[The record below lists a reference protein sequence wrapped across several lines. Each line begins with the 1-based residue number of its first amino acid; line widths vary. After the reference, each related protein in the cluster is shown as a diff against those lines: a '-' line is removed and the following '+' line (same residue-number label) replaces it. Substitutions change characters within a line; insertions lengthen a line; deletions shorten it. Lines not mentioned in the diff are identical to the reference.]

1 MAFEI
6 IDFHTHPFL
15 EIRDCICKYRD
26 TMRMSA
32 ENTLK
37 DLQSIGISRFCGS
50 VIGKSGEGFEAVAQ
64 SNRDAYALQEMY
76 GGAYIPGIQIH
87 AGFVD
92 ESCAAMDDAIARG
105 GNLVGEL
112 VPASYG
118 WDYGHDGFRQILD
131 YASGKGLVFSLHTM
145 VSEDIERVLADYPE
159 VTFVLAH
166 PGEQKTLFWHIEQM
180 KRNDNVY
187 LDLSGTGLFRF
198 GMLSKLISEVGAE
211 RILFGSDYPVC
222 NHGMYVGGVLAE
234 RISDDDKEKIFAGNA
249 KRLLRGLQ

>member
-15 EIRDCICKYRD
+15 KESECICKYRD
-26 TMRMSA
+26 TTPVSVALTM
-32 ENTLK
+32 E
-37 DLQSIGISRFCGS
+37 DLRGVGISRFCGS
-50 VIGKSGEGFEAVAQ
+50 VIGRSGEGFERIAE
-64 SNRDAYALQEMY
+64 SNADAYALQEIY
-76 GGAYIPGIQIH
+76 GGAYLPGIQIH
-87 AGFVD
+87 ADFVD
-92 ESCAAMDDAIARG
+92 ESCHAVDEMLNKG

-112 VPASYG
+112 VPVTFG
-118 WDYGHDGFRQILD
+118 WDYGDEGFRKILD
-131 YASGKGLVFSLHTM
+131 HASKKGIVFSLHTM
-145 VSEDIERVLADYPE
+145 VSEGLEKVLSDYPD

-180 KRNDNVY
+180 KKNENVY

-222 NHGMYVGGVLAE
+222 NAGMYVGGVLAE
-234 RISDDDKEKIFAGNA
+234 RIPDDAKEKIFAGNA
-249 KRLLRGLQ
+249 KRLLKL